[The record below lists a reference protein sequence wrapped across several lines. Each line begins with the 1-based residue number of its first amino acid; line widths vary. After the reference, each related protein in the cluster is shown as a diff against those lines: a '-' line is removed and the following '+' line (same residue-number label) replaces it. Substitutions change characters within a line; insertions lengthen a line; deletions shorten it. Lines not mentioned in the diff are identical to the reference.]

1 MIKEYLKRTRLYRNN
16 CSKLFL
22 CFAKPHKEVFK
33 ETISRGIRIIL
44 SKAGVDT
51 KLYGPHRVRSAVTSK
66 ANVNSVPL
74 DVILKK
80 TGWSREKTFAMFYNI
95 EIVNEDNFVNEIFR
109 SSRRSNTS

>member
-1 MIKEYLKRTRLYRNN
+1 MIKEYLKRTCLYRNN

-22 CFAKPHKEVFK
+22 SFTKPHKEVTK
-33 ETISRGIRIIL
+33 ETISRWIRIIL

-51 KLYGPHRVRSAVTSK
+51 TMYGPHSVRSAVTSK

-80 TGWSREKTFAMFYNI
+80 AEWSREKTFVKFYNI
-95 EIVNEDNFVNEIFR
+95 EIVNEDNFINEIFR

>member
-1 MIKEYLKRTRLYRNN
+1 MIKEYLKRTCLYRNN

-22 CFAKPHKEVFK
+22 SFTKPHKEVTK
-33 ETISRGIRIIL
+33 ETISRWIRIIL

-51 KLYGPHRVRSAVTSK
+51 KIDGPHSVRSAAK

-80 TGWSREKTFAMFYNI
+80 AGWSREKTFAIFYNK
-95 EIVNEDNFVNEIFR
+95 EIVNEDNFVNGIFR